1 MDIFK
6 TKSKNFWIVLLMSN
20 IFVSL
25 SLYAQK
31 PYMEESFA
39 VGNNVHIEVLTSG
52 GSIEVKGSERDNV
65 HVEMIVKQRGKA
77 IEAGEADLD
86 NWDISIDKRG
96 NTVYATAEKRNRIN
110 WGRDNFSISF
120 VVYAPIDSKAD
131 VKTSGGRII
140 LENLEGDQR
149 AKTSGGS
156 ITASQIIG
164 ELHVH
169 TSGGSITLDEIEG
182 TIKAHTSGGRIRA
195 TEIHGEILAKTSGG
209 SITLED
215 IIGNVEAK
223 TSGGSIDA
231 EIVKPDEYID
241 LKTSGGSINVTVPEE
256 GGYDLNLDGN
266 RVRADLSNF
275 DGDYEK
281 DEVDG
286 TMNGGGTRL
295 TAKTSGGSVTMR
307 YL

>member
-1 MDIFK
+1 MNYIK
-6 TKSKNFWIVLLMSN
+6 TITINIWMLTAISAIVTTSR
-20 IFVSL
+20 IE
-25 SLYAQK
+25 AQK
-31 PYMEESFA
+31 PFMEESFA
-39 VGNNVHIEVLTSG
+39 VGNNVHIEVKTSG
-52 GSIEVKGSERDNV
+52 GNIEVKGSKRDNV
-65 HVEMIVKQRGKA
+65 HVKMIVKQRGKE

-86 NWDISIDKRG
+86 NWDITIDKRG
-96 NTVYATAEKRNRIN
+96 YTVYATAEKRGRIN
-110 WGRDNFSISF
+110 WGRNNISISF
-120 VVYAPIDSKAD
+120 VVNAPIDSRAE
-131 VKTSGGRII
+131 VKTSGGSIM

-156 ITASQIIG
+156 ITASQITG
-164 ELHVH
+164 EVNLN

-182 TIKAHTSGGRIRA
+182 NIKAHTSGGRIRA
-195 TEIHGEILAKTSGG
+195 TAVHGEILAKTSGG

-215 IIGNVEAK
+215 IIGNVKAK

-231 EIVKPDEYID
+231 EIVKPNEYID

-266 RVRADLSNF
+266 RVRAELKNF
-275 DGDYEK
+275 NGVYKK
-281 DEVDG
+281 DEIEG

-307 YL
+307 YF